1 MMKCIVHYYEM
12 GIKAIR
18 EPSKKEDKISYAL
31 LKNQTIAQANKL
43 KQMKF
48 QDPKQTKQEL
58 QAFFSEFSDEITT
71 AFKKLMDK

>member
-1 MMKCIVHYYEM
+1 
-12 GIKAIR
+12 
-18 EPSKKEDKISYAL
+18 

-48 QDPKQTKQEL
+48 QDPKQSKQEL
-58 QAFFSEFSDEITT
+58 QAFFSEFVDEIST